1 MLAKNA
7 ITSATSSESSSPDE
21 RTSPIPPRR
30 VAASARPVL
39 DGGCRRASVRTE
51 TPFCPPS
58 GHGAR
63 GRSSGLARSCGRTGL
78 RPARCS
84 RTADSKPAF
93 ASARTQRTVALHEQ
107 WTAVDLQIAVRLPV
121 AQRREDA
128 AQNLVAA
135 PRDALSEPSSMAR
148 TASARCAAPR
158 DLAQDAPQVAVSLA
172 PAGPF
177 ADRLVVPGHTPT
189 HRASRRAVPNWLLAT
204 RAERPLTEL
213 VAARKQVESCLELAR
228 RQIHQIDRRVLR
240 RESPGGGECVLAV
253 GAAHA
258 VVREGQGGGSRGTGG
273 TAERVGLRAVV
284 RAVLAGDVERGGR
297 GRGVPADGSDAG
309 AVSALGGVPLR
320 TGLSPANRPR
330 PDEMLEFNALP
341 PKGRLPEAGRDG
353 ERVKWERA
361 KRKQAALR
369 LAT

>member
-1 MLAKNA
+1 MARCRVGPA
-7 ITSATSSESSSPDE
+7 SARWRLSPRAGQD
-21 RTSPIPPRR
+21 RNPILSALGPRR
-30 VAASARPVL
+30 V
-39 DGGCRRASVRTE
+39 RAQL
-51 TPFCPPS
+51 
-58 GHGAR
+58 
-63 GRSSGLARSCGRTGL
+63 RSSPLLRQSWAATRSLLEDGRQQACLCERAHPAHRCVAR
-78 RPARCS
+78 
-84 RTADSKPAF
+84 
-93 ASARTQRTVALHEQ
+93 
-107 WTAVDLQIAVRLPV
+107 AVDLQIAVRLPA
-121 AQRREDA
+121 AQHREDA

-135 PRDALSEPSSMAR
+135 SRDALSEPSSMAR
-148 TASARCAAPR
+148 TASARCAAPC
-158 DLAQDAPQVAVSLA
+158 DLAQDAPQVAVPLA
-172 PAGPF
+172 PAGPL
-177 ADRLVVPGHTPT
+177 ADRLAVPGHTPT
-189 HRASRRAVPNWLLAT
+189 HRASRRAVPNRLLAT
-204 RAERPLTEL
+204 RAERSLTEL
-213 VAARKQVESCLELAR
+213 VAARKQVESCLEHAR

-253 GAAHA
+253 RAAHA

-273 TAERVGLRAVV
+273 TAERVGVRAVV

-309 AVSALGGVPLR
+309 AVSALGGLPLR
-320 TGLSPANRPR
+320 TGLSLANRPR